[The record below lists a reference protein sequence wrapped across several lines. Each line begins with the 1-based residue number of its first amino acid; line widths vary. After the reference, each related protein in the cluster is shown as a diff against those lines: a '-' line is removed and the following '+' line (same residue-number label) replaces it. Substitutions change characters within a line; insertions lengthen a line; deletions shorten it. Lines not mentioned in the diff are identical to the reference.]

1 MGVEDMSVWAAVAGK
16 EGGAVDAVRD
26 VLAALMET
34 GRLRGVLVMMATH
47 DGRSVQPALVTRS
60 ARLRHADP
68 LLPVMPI
75 HMARMASLISAHG
88 GGGAP
93 AERKIGIVARPCELR
108 GLVELAKLNQLRA
121 DDFFTIGIDCVGTL
135 EAAGWNRWI
144 NADPDARRGY
154 ESALRAGSP
163 EAPAEIYR
171 HACTICETPV
181 PWAADL
187 SIHLIGVGDGL
198 LLEARDPECL
208 PVTLEAGKDLP
219 GRSDVVE
226 RRRAGRRDI
235 RQQAL
240 DAMLVRMQA
249 ASDGVPG
256 LLVEFE
262 TCQRCHN
269 CTVACPIC
277 YCKECL
283 FRTDTFQHEPR
294 RYFGWADR
302 KGAARLPGDAVTF
315 QLTRLCHV
323 TTSCVGC
330 GMCTSACPAEL
341 PVDLLFQ
348 TVARRTQ
355 AMFDYVAGRSLDDP
369 LPPATFDRKEFVD
382 LGEVHR

>member
-1 MGVEDMSVWAAVAGK
+1 MSVWAAVPCE
-16 EGGAVDAVRD
+16 EGGALGAVRD
-26 VLAALMET
+26 VLSALMAT

-47 DGRSVQPALVTRS
+47 DGRSVQPALVTN
-60 ARLRHADP
+60 ADRLQHADP

-75 HMARMASLISAHG
+75 HMARMASLISLHG
-88 GGGAP
+88 GNGAP
-93 AERKIGIVARPCELR
+93 SEAKIAIVARPCELR
-108 GLVELAKLNQLRA
+108 GLIELAKLNQLRA

-135 EAAGWNRWI
+135 EASAWKRWI
-144 NADPDARRGY
+144 DADPEARARC
-154 ESALRAGSP
+154 ESALRAGSL
-163 EAPAEIYR
+163 EAPAEAYR

-187 SIHLIGVGDGL
+187 AIHLVGVENGL
-198 LLEARDPECL
+198 LLEARDADCL
-208 PVTLEAGKDLP
+208 PPSLAAGEDIR

-226 RRRAGRRDI
+226 RLVGMRRDA
-235 RQQAL
+235 RGLAL
-240 DAMLVRMQA
+240 DAMQVRMQA
-249 ASDGVPG
+249 SSDGIAG

-294 RYFGWADR
+294 RYFGWAER
-302 KGAARLPGDAVTF
+302 KGAARLPGDTVTF
-315 QLTRLCHV
+315 QLTRLSHV

-330 GMCTSACPAEL
+330 GMCTSACPADL

>member
-1 MGVEDMSVWAAVAGK
+1 MSVWAAVEGK
-16 EGGAVDAVRD
+16 QGDVPDAVRD
-26 VLAALMET
+26 VLAALLET
-34 GRLRGVLVMMATH
+34 GWLRGVLVMMATR
-47 DGRSVQPALVTRS
+47 DGRSVQPALVTQVD
-60 ARLRHADP
+60 RLRDADP
-68 LLPVMPI
+68 FLPVMPI
-75 HMARMASLISAHG
+75 HMSRMASLVSVHG
-88 GGGAP
+88 GGGGP
-93 AERKIGIVARPCELR
+93 AKRKIGIVARPCELR
-108 GLVELAKLNQLRA
+108 GLIELAKLNQLRA

-144 NADPDARRGY
+144 EADPDARGQY
-154 ESALRAGSP
+154 ENALREGSTEEP
-163 EAPAEIYR
+163 TEGYR
-171 HACTICETPV
+171 HACTLCETPV
-181 PWAADL
+181 PWSADL
-187 SIHLIGVGDGL
+187 SIHVIGVGRGI
-198 LLEARDPECL
+198 LLEARDAECL
-208 PVTLEAGKDLP
+208 PPSLTAGEDLP
-219 GRSDVVE
+219 GRTELVE
-226 RRRAGRRDI
+226 RLIARRRDT
-235 RQQAL
+235 RREAL
-240 DAMLVRMQA
+240 DAMQVRMQA
-249 ASDGVPG
+249 SADGVPG

-330 GMCTSACPAEL
+330 GMCTSACPADL

-355 AMFDYVAGRSLDDP
+355 AMFDYVAGRSLDDV

>member
-1 MGVEDMSVWAAVAGK
+1 MSVWAAVPGNQDGAAG
-16 EGGAVDAVRD
+16 AVRD
-26 VLAALMET
+26 VLAALLDAR
-34 GRLRGVLVMMATH
+34 RLRGVLVMMPTH
-47 DGRSVQPALVTRS
+47 DGRSVQPALVTQP

-75 HMARMASLISAHG
+75 HMARMASLISVHG
-88 GGGAP
+88 GTGAP
-93 AERKIGIVARPCELR
+93 ADTKIGIVARPCELR

-135 EAAGWNRWI
+135 EGAAWNRWTQ
-144 NADPDARRGY
+144 ADREARDRQ
-154 ESALRAGSP
+154 EAALRNGSSGSP
-163 EAPAEIYR
+163 AESYR

-181 PWAADL
+181 AWAADV
-187 SIHLIGVGDGL
+187 SIHVIGVRDGIL
-198 LLEARDPECL
+198 VEARDADCL
-208 PVTLEAGKDLP
+208 PPSLKPGEDLP

-226 RRRAGRRDI
+226 RLIAERRDT
-235 RQQAL
+235 RQVAL
-240 DAMLVRMQA
+240 DAMQVRMQA
-249 ASDGVPG
+249 SADGNPG
-256 LLVEFE
+256 LVVEFE
-262 TCQRCHN
+262 ACQRCHN

-294 RYFGWADR
+294 RFFGWADR
-302 KGAARLPGDAVTF
+302 KGAARLPGDAVSF

-330 GMCTSACPAEL
+330 GMCTSACPADL

-355 AMFDYVAGRSLDDP
+355 AMFDYVAGRNLDDP
-369 LPPATFDRKEFVD
+369 LPPATFERKEFVD
-382 LGEVHR
+382 LGEIHR